1 MTFAWIGRAI
11 ACICL
16 SVFAVS
22 ASAQQPWKVKGK
34 LVGETKGPV
43 EFKKSKDVSGIACD
57 SNTSLPRLC
66 LVIDDETQ
74 GAQIVLLQ
82 DDELRAGGFIP
93 LTVAQFAGKPLE
105 LDAEGV
111 AFDAGHFYVVGSHG
125 RPRHGDDAVSEAQ
138 KKPKNDAKAAASRQI
153 FRIALP
159 ASAVDMKTG
168 QLVGKAEILPSSA
181 LAAILKDQPE
191 LKPFYDEPLHKNG
204 VTIEG
209 LAVRDR
215 RLFIGMRGPVLEADA
230 IVLSV
235 AEPAAF
241 DGQAAEPTLH
251 RLALGKDR
259 SNHSRGVRDLVRY
272 RDDFLVLAGPVND
285 PPEDVPIKDGDY
297 AIYLWNG
304 KGKTDRLFDLKAFGD
319 KKKPE
324 ALLPI
329 DGDAEQVRL
338 LLMFDGPDEG
348 APTSFSIKLR

>member
-1 MTFAWIGRAI
+1 
-11 ACICL
+11 
-16 SVFAVS
+16 
-22 ASAQQPWKVKGK
+22 
-34 LVGETKGPV
+34 
-43 EFKKSKDVSGIACD
+43 
-57 SNTSLPRLC
+57 
-66 LVIDDETQ
+66 
-74 GAQIVLLQ
+74 
-82 DDELRAGGFIP
+82 
-93 LTVAQFAGKPLE
+93 
-105 LDAEGV
+105 
-111 AFDAGHFYVVGSHG
+111 
-125 RPRHGDDAVSEAQ
+125 
-138 KKPKNDAKAAASRQI
+138 
-153 FRIALP
+153 
-159 ASAVDMKTG
+159 
-168 QLVGKAEILPSSA
+168 
-181 LAAILKDQPE
+181 
-191 LKPFYDEPLHKNG
+191 
-204 VTIEG
+204 
-209 LAVRDR
+209 
-215 RLFIGMRGPVLEADA
+215 MRGPVLEADA

-259 SNHSRGVRDLVRY
+259 SNHTRGVRDLVRY

-324 ALLPI
+324 ALLPL